1 MTDLP
6 KVSDEYVIKVNSWM
20 DQGTVTLN
28 REQYL
33 ERWEVCTINDVFNI
47 SFSSDLEAEREEL
60 QELHSKFED
69 LKSQVLFKHFNNRA
83 KSSRTGEPHPLAGWV
98 GRKGETA

>member
-20 DQGTVTLN
+20 DQGSVTLN

-33 ERWEVCTINDVFNI
+33 ERWEVCTINDVFSI

-60 QELHSKFED
+60 QELHSKFEN

-83 KSSRTGEPHPLAGWV
+83 KSSRTGEPHPLADLGY
-98 GRKGETA
+98 TA